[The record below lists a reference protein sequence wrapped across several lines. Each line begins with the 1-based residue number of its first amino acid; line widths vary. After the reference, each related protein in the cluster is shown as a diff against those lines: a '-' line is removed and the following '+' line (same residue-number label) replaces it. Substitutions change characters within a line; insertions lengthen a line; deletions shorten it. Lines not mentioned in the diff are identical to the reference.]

1 MEVVRGEARF
11 ANPQGVAVD
20 GREISARSFLLCN
33 GAGPMIPPIDDLSE
47 VDYLTYETVWDLEDS
62 SVGASE

>member
-47 VDYLTYETVWDLEDS
+47 VDYLTYETV
-62 SVGASE
+62 